1 MKCSKANKPK
11 WKTSA
16 DWNLCLLLESL
27 CIKYFNSALCVS
39 NVFKS
44 SWYDVN
50 VINCTGL
57 LWNCYTIHSNLCRN
71 NIIPQQT
78 FQFHLQYI
86 YVCVVF
92 KQYLFFYVYSSEMN
106 IVCVSSV
113 YTFLTICY
121 FVQNICSDV
130 CLINVPSINLHL
142 SGSSLV
148 LILHCIFHHIICCH
162 CLHTLYHLWKMKQNK
177 LNKNVKREMIFNL
190 MNCFC
195 LA

>member
-11 WKTSA
+11 WKTST

-27 CIKYFNSALCVS
+27 CIKYFNRALCVS

-50 VINCTGL
+50 VKNCTGL
-57 LWNCYTIHSNLCRN
+57 LWNCYTIHSNLRRN
-71 NIIPQQT
+71 NIIPQNLFNFIYIT
-78 FQFHLQYI
+78 FRCIWYFGS
-86 YVCVVF
+86 
-92 KQYLFFYVYSSEMN
+92 YLFFYVYSSKMN

-142 SGSSLV
+142 SGSSL
-148 LILHCIFHHIICCH
+148 LLTLHSLYLPPHNYILLYIIYYI
-162 CLHTLYHLWKMKQNK
+162 LL
-177 LNKNVKREMIFNL
+177 
-190 MNCFC
+190 
-195 LA
+195 